1 MMAYVKDTL
10 TGFTSLLA
18 GLGVTIRYFVKP
30 IVTVQYPREKI
41 AMSPRYR
48 GHTEFIIDEET
59 GTHRCNACENCART
73 CPSGVITVT
82 GAKLAGTKKKRAVT
96 YVLDYSLCSLCGLC
110 VEVCPTNALKFSDEY
125 RLAGYSRPEMQIDV
139 IARLQA
145 QQRALGL
152 TEEVPPA
159 PEAAATKPEEAAA
172 GGGES

>member
-10 TGFTSLLA
+10 TGFYSLLA

-110 VEVCPTNALKFSDEY
+110 VEVCPTKALKFSNEY
-125 RLAGYSRPEMQIDV
+125 RLAEYSRQEMQIDV

-152 TEEVPPA
+152 AEEVPPS
-159 PEAAATKPEEAAA
+159 PEAAESKAEEPKA
-172 GGGES
+172 GEGES

>member
-10 TGFTSLLA
+10 TGFYSLLA

-48 GHTEFIIDEET
+48 GHTEFIIDEES

-110 VEVCPTNALKFSDEY
+110 VEVCPTKALKFSDEY
-125 RLAGYSRPEMQIDV
+125 RLAVYSRQEMQIDV

-145 QQRALGL
+145 QQRTLGL
-152 TEEVPPA
+152 AEEVPPP
-159 PEAAATKPEEAAA
+159 PEAAAPPEEPKA
-172 GGGES
+172 GEGES

>member
-1 MMAYVKDTL
+1 MMEYVKDTL
-10 TGFTSLLA
+10 TGFYSLLA

-41 AMSPRYR
+41 PMSPRYR
-48 GHTEFIIDEET
+48 GHTEFVIDEET
-59 GTHRCNACENCART
+59 GTHRCNACDNCART

-82 GAKLAGTKKKRAVT
+82 GAKPPGSKKKRAVT
-96 YVLDYSLCSLCGLC
+96 YVLEYNLCSLCGLC

-125 RLAGYSRPEMQIDV
+125 RLAGYSRQDSRIDI

-152 TEEVPPA
+152 PEEVPPA
-159 PEAAATKPEEAAA
+159 PEAAEPKAAEPRA
-172 GGGES
+172 EGCES

>member
-110 VEVCPTNALKFSDEY
+110 VEVCPTHALKFSDEY

-139 IARLQA
+139 MARLQA

-152 TEEVPPA
+152 PEEVPPS
-159 PEAAATKPEEAAA
+159 PEAAETQPEPAAA

>member
-10 TGFTSLLA
+10 TGFYSLLA

-41 AMSPRYR
+41 AMSPQYR
-48 GHTEFIIDEET
+48 GHTEFIIDAET
-59 GTHRCNACENCART
+59 GTHRCNACDTCART
-73 CPSGVITVT
+73 CPSKVITVT

-110 VEVCPTNALKFSDEY
+110 VEVCPTKALKFSDEY
-125 RLAGYSRPEMQIDV
+125 RLAGYQRQDMLIDV
-139 IARLQA
+139 ITRLQA

-152 TEEVPPA
+152 PEEVPPP
-159 PEAAATKPEEAAA
+159 PEAESKPEEPKA
-172 GGGES
+172 GEGES

>member
-10 TGFTSLLA
+10 TGFYSLLA

-41 AMSPRYR
+41 AMSPSYR
-48 GHTEFIIDEET
+48 GHTEFIIDVET
-59 GTHRCNACENCART
+59 GSHRCNACENCART
-73 CPSGVITVT
+73 CPSSVITVT

-110 VEVCPTNALKFSDEY
+110 VEVCPTKALKFSDEY
-125 RLAGYSRPEMQIDV
+125 RLTGYSRLEMRIDV

-145 QQRALGL
+145 QQRAAGL
-152 TEEVPPA
+152 PEEVPPP
-159 PEAAATKPEEAAA
+159 PEAEAPAEAAGA
-172 GGGES
+172 GEGES

>member
-10 TGFTSLLA
+10 TGFYSLLA

-48 GHTEFIIDEET
+48 GHTEFVIDEESA
-59 GTHRCNACENCART
+59 THRCNACENCART

-110 VEVCPTNALKFSDEY
+110 VEVCPTKALKFSDEY
-125 RLAGYSRPEMQIDV
+125 RLAVYSRQEMQIDV

-145 QQRALGL
+145 QQRTLGL
-152 TEEVPPA
+152 AEEVPPP
-159 PEAAATKPEEAAA
+159 PEAAATPEEPKA
-172 GGGES
+172 GEGES